1 MRRKSENAIHK
12 GSGKLHWYHWL
23 VVVLSLVLTLSAWQV
38 TSRLAEQKSQIQ
50 FNFQSDLLIELV
62 KERMLKY
69 EDALW
74 AGVAAIH
81 SQKEAVNTK
90 TWKAF
95 ATALSIEEKYPGING
110 IGVIDYV
117 APDKLNDYLAE
128 QRLLRPDYQI
138 HPVHDKNEYWPI
150 THIEPVKQNQKA
162 VGLDM
167 AHEKNRHTASIKAR
181 DTATAQITGPIIL
194 VQDAKKTPGF
204 LFFAPYYKFVQP
216 PNSIPLR
223 RASFIAN
230 VYAPFIMEKLMQGTL
245 KNENRLVNFKISDG
259 ADLLY
264 DELQKNAKGYDQT
277 PLFSKTLKVDMYGRN
292 WTFEL
297 QSTTLFRH
305 QVSNDQ
311 PLMILIGGISIDI
324 MLLILFIVLARSN
337 KKAILYAGE
346 MTRELKISEKKLTTT
361 INSMRDILIT
371 IDNSNKILSFN
382 KAAEIVLGFKESE
395 VVGRNISVIPDPKL
409 SPSDSVEKHYLNVK
423 GKLAYEEKSVIN
435 VSNKEGRLLPIDLTI
450 TKASSNSTNYYIILI
465 RDLSNEVKIEKALE
479 SSEALLDTAVNASST
494 GFAILNLNLE
504 FIELNKAICAWLG
517 FDRRDLI
524 DENFKKILSNNGSL
538 IIHDMIKNMLK
549 RKQTSIHVESQFLN
563 KEGVYIW
570 GLLTAALVIDKN
582 NVISN
587 IVIHIVDIQKEKEL
601 LQNLIQQNKALEK
614 SNSDLEQFAYIASH
628 DLKSPLNAIQQLAR
642 WIEEDCEKVLPIE
655 SKEHL
660 SLMIGRSSRM
670 IRLLDD
676 LLNYSR
682 VSRYEYKYEP
692 LELKG
697 LVSDQFSLIDKP
709 EAFTCISSNSY
720 LLIPRV
726 PFEII
731 IRNILSN
738 AVKHHDKDKGI
749 IEIKFN
755 KTDKNQIIT
764 VSDDGPGIP
773 PEMHNKV
780 LEMFQTLKPRDDVE
794 GSGMGLALAKR
805 IINHYNGDLSIESDG
820 VRGTSFIISWPLPN
834 Q

>member
-324 MLLILFIVLARSN
+324 MLLILFVVLARSN

-409 SPSDSVEKHYLNVK
+409 SPSDSAEKHYLNVK

-755 KTDKNQIIT
+755 KTEKNQIIT

>member
-1 MRRKSENAIHK
+1 MIKKSENALHK

-38 TSRLAEQKSQIQ
+38 TSRLADQKSQIQ
-50 FNFQSDLLIELV
+50 FDFQSDLLVELV

-81 SQKEAVNTK
+81 SQNKVVNTK
-90 TWKAF
+90 TWNAF
-95 ATALSIEEKYPGING
+95 ANALSIEEKYPGING

-117 APDKLNDYLAE
+117 APDKLDDYLEE
-128 QRLLRPDYQI
+128 QRQLRPDYQI
-138 HPVHDKNEYWPI
+138 YPTHDKNEYWPI
-150 THIEPVKQNQKA
+150 THIEPVKLNKKA

-181 DTATAQITGPIIL
+181 DTASAQITGPIIL

-204 LFFAPYYKFVQP
+204 LFFAPYYQFVQP

-230 VYAPFIMEKLMQGTL
+230 VYAPFIMENLMRGTL

-259 ADLLY
+259 EDLLY
-264 DELQKNAKGYDQT
+264 DELKPNSEGYDVS
-277 PLFSKTLKVDMYGRN
+277 PLFSKTFEVDMYGRS
-292 WTFEL
+292 WTFEM

-311 PLMILIGGISIDI
+311 PMMILIGGISIDI

-346 MTRELKISEKKLTTT
+346 MTRELKVSEKKLTTT

-382 KAAEIVLGFKESE
+382 KAAEIALGLKESD
-395 VVGRNISVIPDPKL
+395 VIGQDISVVPDPNL
-409 SPSDSVEKHYLNVK
+409 VASDSVEKHYLNVK
-423 GKLAYEEKSVIN
+423 GKHTYEEKKVIN
-435 VSNKEGRLLPIDLTI
+435 VANKEGRLLPIDLTI
-450 TKASSNSTNYYIILI
+450 TKASSNSTNYYIVLI

-504 FIELNKAICAWLG
+504 FIELNKSICSWLS
-517 FDRRDLI
+517 FNRSDLI
-524 DENFKKILSNNGSL
+524 DENFNKILSNEGSL
-538 IIHDMIKNMLK
+538 IINDMIKNMLK
-549 RKQTSIHVESQFLN
+549 RKQSSIHVESQFIN
-563 KEGVYIW
+563 KNGSYIW

-614 SNSDLEQFAYIASH
+614 SNADLEQFAYIASH
-628 DLKSPLNAIQQLAR
+628 DLKSPLNAIQQLAH
-642 WIEEDCEKVLPIE
+642 WIEEDCEKVLPEE
-655 SKEHL
+655 SKNHL
-660 SLMIGRSSRM
+660 NLMIGRSSRM

-682 VSRYEYKYEP
+682 VSRYEYKYEA
-692 LELKG
+692 LELKH

-709 EAFTCISSNSY
+709 DEFTCISSNSY

-738 AVKHHDKDKGI
+738 AVKHHDKDKGL

-755 KTDKNQIIT
+755 KTDTDQIIT
-764 VSDDGPGIP
+764 VTDDGPGIP
-773 PEMHNKV
+773 PEMHKKV

-820 VRGTSFIISWPLPN
+820 VRGTSFIIRWPLPN

>member
-1 MRRKSENAIHK
+1 
-12 GSGKLHWYHWL
+12 
-23 VVVLSLVLTLSAWQV
+23 
-38 TSRLAEQKSQIQ
+38 
-50 FNFQSDLLIELV
+50 
-62 KERMLKY
+62 
-69 EDALW
+69 
-74 AGVAAIH
+74 
-81 SQKEAVNTK
+81 
-90 TWKAF
+90 
-95 ATALSIEEKYPGING
+95 
-110 IGVIDYV
+110 
-117 APDKLNDYLAE
+117 
-128 QRLLRPDYQI
+128 
-138 HPVHDKNEYWPI
+138 
-150 THIEPVKQNQKA
+150 
-162 VGLDM
+162 M

-264 DELQKNAKGYDQT
+264 DELKKNAKGYDQT

-642 WIEEDCEKVLPIE
+642 WIEEDCKKVLPIE

-820 VRGTSFIISWPLPN
+820 VRGTSFIISWPLLN

>member
-1 MRRKSENAIHK
+1 MRRKSENTIHK
-12 GSGKLHWYHWL
+12 GNGKLHWYHWL

-74 AGVAAIH
+74 AGVAAIN

-95 ATALSIEEKYPGING
+95 AMALSIEEKYPGING

-264 DELQKNAKGYDQT
+264 DELQKNAKGYDKT
-277 PLFSKTLKVDMYGRN
+277 PLFSKTLEVEMYGRN
-292 WTFEL
+292 WSFEM

-311 PLMILIGGISIDI
+311 PMMILIGGISIDI

-337 KKAILYAGE
+337 KKAILYADE
-346 MTRELKISEKKLTTT
+346 MTRELKVSEKKLTTT

-382 KAAEIVLGFKESE
+382 KAAEIALGLKESE
-395 VVGRNISVIPDPKL
+395 VIGQDISVIPDPNL
-409 SPSDSVEKHYLNVK
+409 AVSDSIEKHYLNVK
-423 GKLAYEEKSVIN
+423 SKHAYEEKKILN
-435 VSNKEGRLLPIDLTI
+435 VANKEGRLLPIDLTI

-504 FIELNKAICAWLG
+504 FIELNKAICTWLG
-517 FDRRDLI
+517 FDRNDLI
-524 DENFKKILSNNGSL
+524 DENLKKILSNNGSL

-642 WIEEDCEKVLPIE
+642 WIEEDCEKILPIE

>member
-1 MRRKSENAIHK
+1 MIRKPDNAMHK
-12 GSGKLHWYHWL
+12 RNGKLHWYHWL

-81 SQKEAVNTK
+81 SQKEAVNTN

-117 APDKLNDYLAE
+117 APDKLEDYLAE
-128 QRLLRPDYQI
+128 QRQLRPDYRI
-138 HPVHDKNEYWPI
+138 HPAHDKNEYWPI

-194 VQDAKKTPGF
+194 VQDAKRTPGF

-259 ADLLY
+259 EDLLY
-264 DELQKNAKGYDQT
+264 DELQADAEGYDQA

-382 KAAEIVLGFKESE
+382 KAAEIALGFSE
-395 VVGRNISVIPDPKL
+395 FEVIGKNINVIPDPNL
-409 SPSDSVEKHYLNVK
+409 SSSENIENHYLNVK
-423 GKLAYEEKSVIN
+423 GKLAYEEKKVIN

-450 TKASSNSTNYYIILI
+450 TKASSSSTNYYIVLI

-494 GFAILNLNLE
+494 GFAIINLNLE
-504 FIELNKAICAWLG
+504 FIELNKSICTWLG
-517 FDRRDLI
+517 FDRNDLI
-524 DENFKKILSNNGSL
+524 GESFKKIMSENGSL

-549 RKQTSIHVESQFLN
+549 RKQSSIHVESQFLN

-570 GLLTAALVIDKN
+570 GLLTAALVIDKKD
-582 NVISN
+582 VISN

-614 SNSDLEQFAYIASH
+614 SNADLEQFAYIASH
-628 DLKSPLNAIQQLAR
+628 DLKSPLNAIQQLAG
-642 WIEEDCEKVLPIE
+642 WIEEDCEKVLPAE

-660 SLMIGRSSRM
+660 SLMIGRSNRM

-692 LELKG
+692 LELKH

-709 EAFTCISSNSY
+709 KGFSCISSNSY

-738 AVKHHDKDKGI
+738 AVKHHDKDKGL

-755 KTDKNQIIT
+755 KTEKNQIIT
-764 VSDDGPGIP
+764 VTDDGPGIP

-820 VRGTSFIISWPLPN
+820 VRGTSFIIRWPLPN